1 MIWMHQGKKIP
12 IEVYHG
18 VPTGWHAEEVFA
30 EHTRLGGTFDLS
42 GPQAT
47 EPGAPS
53 WMPDRNAWLQYRETL
68 HRIAD
73 GVNADD
79 LACVELAVR
88 YLKLRYIGSYS
99 GYIRSLLSRHLKHAM
114 LSTEQQGR
122 LHRHFCNLALIDQ
135 GTHEYKD
142 YLKLWRLFITAE
154 QAREVLGNVV
164 RSKYA
169 TKRLPELLKT
179 LLPNVLP

>member
-12 IEVYHG
+12 LEVYHG
-18 VPTGWHAEEVFA
+18 MPTGWHAEEVFA

-73 GVNADD
+73 GVNVDD
-79 LACVELAVR
+79 PACVELAVR
-88 YLKLRYIGSYS
+88 YLELRYIGSYS
-99 GYIRSLLSRHLKHAM
+99 GYIRSLLSRHLKHAT
-114 LSTEQQGR
+114 LSTM
-122 LHRHFCNLALIDQ
+122 
-135 GTHEYKD
+135 
-142 YLKLWRLFITAE
+142 
-154 QAREVLGNVV
+154 
-164 RSKYA
+164 
-169 TKRLPELLKT
+169 
-179 LLPNVLP
+179 